1 MMVRDQG
8 SRGAEGALTL
18 GRGIVKGAVPDEGSG
33 RTAGSVAFVELR
45 SAWASSQYKNR
56 VDCPSKLPV

>member
-18 GRGIVKGAVPDEGSG
+18 GRGVVKDAVPDEGSG
-33 RTAGSVAFVELR
+33 GTAGSLALVELR
-45 SAWASSQYKNR
+45 SAWA
-56 VDCPSKLPV
+56 